1 VLHASLNQHAAEIRQ
16 LATTAPVT
24 FLKSCWH
31 ERQIM
36 SWMTLQFATHGK
48 KKWSLFGARI
58 GLEPQR
64 IMNWKSR
71 TDNNQ
76 SQECD
81 LSSLFLMIVRCTC
94 VSVVWEREAILLL
107 SFCFYFEPYDD
118 ILEQKKEEYKALQEN
133 WDLSL
138 PGTPRKSEKC
148 RWWTFNFRGVSFI
161 VLSLQPSLLFEQKTR
176 LKWETQGLA
185 LPENR

>member
-1 VLHASLNQHAAEIRQ
+1 MLTWTSDHVMDDTAICNTRQ
-16 LATTAPVT
+16 
-24 FLKSCWH
+24 
-31 ERQIM
+31 
-36 SWMTLQFATHGK
+36 K

-118 ILEQKKEEYKALQEN
+118 ILQQKKEEYKALQEN

-185 LPENR
+185 LPEIDSLPCACDFAVCKFTGTRQTHSASGS